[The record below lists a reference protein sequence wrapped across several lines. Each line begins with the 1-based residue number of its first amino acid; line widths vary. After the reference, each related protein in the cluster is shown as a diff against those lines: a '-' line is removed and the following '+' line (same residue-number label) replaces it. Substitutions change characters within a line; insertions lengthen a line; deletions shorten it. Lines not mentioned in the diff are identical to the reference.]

1 MPETASVPMFET
13 ATVPAFETATVST
26 PEAPTI
32 AARVTAVMIEL
43 EVVKTPADEI
53 VPVFSLEERTVVRE
67 VYTIPVVTVPCRIVI
82 VYITGEI
89 GFASRRIGI
98 ISAVVF
104 RRRLRI
110 FRIRLGI
117 YRSGLINHG
126 RRCCINSDAGDTYP
140 DTGAYIYLGIAPGGD
155 EARGGDGGEDG

>member
-13 ATVPAFETATVST
+13 ASVPAFVST

-67 VYTIPVVTVPCRIVI
+67 VYTIPVVAIPCRIVI

-110 FRIRLGI
+110 SRIRLGV

-126 RRCCINSDAGDTYP
+126 RRCCINADAGDAYP
-140 DTGAYIYLGIAPGGD
+140 DTGAYIYLGIAPGGG